1 MKNKFSILFAGILL
15 IAYLSPAHADSVV
28 QLWTCQLNEGKTR
41 TELTEIS
48 MAWMKAVR
56 SMEGAEGFEGFL
68 EFPIAADDA
77 SVFTFVLVAGSA
89 SSWGAY
95 QDAYEGSVA
104 EEVDEDWGKVADC
117 SKSSLWSSVK
127 LQ

>member
-1 MKNKFSILFAGILL
+1 MKNRFSILLAGILL
-15 IAYLSPAHADSVV
+15 IAYLSPARADSVV
-28 QLWTCQLNEGKTR
+28 QLWTCQLNEGKTQA
-41 TELTEIS
+41 ELTDIS
-48 MAWMKAVR
+48 IAWMEAAR
-56 SMEGAEGFEGFL
+56 SMKGAEGFEGFL

-77 SVFTFVLVAGSA
+77 NVFTFVLVADSA
-89 SSWGAY
+89 TSWGTF

-104 EEVDEDWGKVADC
+104 EKVDEDWGKVADC

>member
-1 MKNKFSILFAGILL
+1 MKNKLSILFAGIVLM
-15 IAYLSPAHADSVV
+15 AYISPAHADSVV

-41 TELTEIS
+41 AELTEVS
-48 MAWMKAVR
+48 KAWMEAAR
-56 SMEGAEGFEGFL
+56 SMDGAEEFEGFL
-68 EFPIAADDA
+68 EFPIAADDG

-89 SSWGAY
+89 TSWGTF

-104 EEVDEDWGKVADC
+104 EKVDEDWGEVADC

>member
-1 MKNKFSILFAGILL
+1 MKNKLSTLFAGIVLT
-15 IAYLSPAHADSVV
+15 AYISPAHADSVV

-41 TELTEIS
+41 AELTEVS
-48 MAWMKAVR
+48 KAWMEAAR
-56 SMEGAEGFEGFL
+56 SMDGAEEFEGFL

-89 SSWGAY
+89 TSWGAF

-104 EEVDEDWGKVADC
+104 EKVDEDWGKVADC